1 MSNAASNAPNNVE
14 YDAIFVGGGASGRFG
29 SCFLQGLG
37 KKPLIVEMDHLGGEC
52 HKCRCAF
59 ENFVAD
65 QAAMA
70 DCLRLYSGK
79 SWYPEINLKGISHSR
94 AMKTYRDVGS
104 KAFADAMEFQTVKQ
118 LGVAVAW
125 GQAKIID
132 KNTVEV
138 DGVTYKGKNM
148 VIATGSRPM
157 MPGIKGDKL
166 ENVWTYRDHPNMT
179 WDPKKI
185 VLIGGG
191 KIGMGK
197 ASMFAPFGIDVT
209 VLEKYTCM
217 PKWDADVREFV
228 FRNMK
233 MRGIKIH
240 EGVEVKEILGKTKV
254 EGVKAIVNGKEQIF
268 ECDAVMITSG
278 LTPNSEIAKQ
288 LGVEIG
294 RGNEIVV
301 NDKMETS
308 VPGVYAV
315 GDVAGPP
322 FFMACARKEGMTAAK
337 NICGEEA
344 VMDYDLLPDH
354 TYISPLEATMIG
366 LTEAEA
372 RAKYKNV
379 ICIKVPA
386 GERPPEVKPEQYQP
400 GYAGNALPV
409 CGRMHT
415 LNLLYY
421 GANMNGMLKAVV
433 NADTREYVGFHHV
446 GDGAKVA
453 FQYLGYLMKKGW
465 KVDDMA
471 QLNEVF
477 LNAEH
482 FIQLS
487 RLIAGKKKLTDFK

>member
-1 MSNAASNAPNNVE
+1 MSKIE

-29 SCFLQGLG
+29 ACFLKARG
-37 KKPLIVEMDHLGGEC
+37 KRPLIVEMDHLGGEC

-59 ENFVAD
+59 ENYVAD
-65 QAAMA
+65 QSSMA

-79 SWYPEINLKGISHSR
+79 SWYPEINLQGISM
-94 AMKTYRDVGS
+94 AKAVKTYRDVGAR
-104 KAFADAMEFQTVKQ
+104 AFADAMEFQTVKQ
-118 LGVAVAW
+118 LGVEVVW
-125 GQAKIID
+125 GKATVID

-138 DGVTYKGKNM
+138 NGQKYFGKNM
-148 VIATGSRPM
+148 VFSTGSRPM
-157 MPGIKGDKL
+157 MPGIKGDHL
-166 ENVWTYRDHPNMT
+166 ENVLTYRDHPNMT
-179 WDPKKI
+179 KDPKKM

-191 KIGMGK
+191 KIGIGK
-197 ASMFAPFGIDVT
+197 ATMFAPFGIDVT

-217 PKWDADVREFV
+217 PKWDEDVREFV

-240 EGVEVKEILGKTKV
+240 EGVEVKEIIGQTKV
-254 EGVKAIVNGKEQIF
+254 EGVRAIVDGKEKVF
-268 ECDAVMITSG
+268 ECDAVMITAG
-278 LTPNSEIAKQ
+278 LTPNSEVAKPT
-288 LGVEIG
+288 GVKIG
-294 RGNEIVV
+294 ALNEIVV

-322 FFMACARKEGMTAAK
+322 YFMAIARKEGMTASK
-337 NICGEEA
+337 NICGEN
-344 VMDYDLLPDH
+344 VTMDYDLIPDH
-354 TYISPLEATMIG
+354 AYVSPLEATMVG

-372 RAKYKNV
+372 RKKYKNI
-379 ICIKVPA
+379 ICIKVPV
-386 GERPPEVKPEQYQP
+386 GERPPKVKPEEYQE

-415 LNLLYY
+415 LNLLYF
-421 GANMNGMLKAVV
+421 GANINGMLKAIV

-446 GDGAKVA
+446 GDGAKVS
-453 FQYLGYLMKKGW
+453 FQYLGYLLKKGW

-482 FIQLS
+482 FIQLT
-487 RLIAGKKKLTDFK
+487 RLIAGQKDLKDFK